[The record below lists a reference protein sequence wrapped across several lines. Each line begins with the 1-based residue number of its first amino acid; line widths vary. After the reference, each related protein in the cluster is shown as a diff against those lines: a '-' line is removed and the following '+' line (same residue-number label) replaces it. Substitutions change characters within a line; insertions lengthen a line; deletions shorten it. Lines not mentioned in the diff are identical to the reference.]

1 MSLIAKIRKEN
12 FKNIEGL
19 KPQISEIATYLF
31 DTVEKPTDCIEIDFN
46 VFLPTKNKNLQR
58 GDVWT
63 LSQKQ
68 ELIKSIILGRNINM
82 PTIIMIR
89 NNDGSRKIEVI
100 DGKQRIT
107 AIIEFM
113 QNKFEVDGY
122 THKDFG
128 FEFKNNLDLKANVY
142 NAYQD
147 RPITD
152 QQKIELFKLLNF
164 SGTPQ
169 DENHLNNL

>member
-1 MSLIAKIRKEN
+1 MSLITKIRKEN
-12 FKNIEGL
+12 FKTIEGL
-19 KPQISEIATYLF
+19 RPQQTNIERYLF
-31 DTVEKPTDCIEIDFN
+31 DIVSKPVDCIDIDFN

-128 FEFKNNLDLKANVY
+128 FEFKTNLDLKANIY
-142 NAYQD
+142 YSYQD
-147 RPITD
+147 ALITD

-169 DENHLNNL
+169 DENHINNL

>member
-1 MSLIAKIRKEN
+1 
-12 FKNIEGL
+12 
-19 KPQISEIATYLF
+19 
-31 DTVEKPTDCIEIDFN
+31 
-46 VFLPTKNKNLQR
+46 
-58 GDVWT
+58 
-63 LSQKQ
+63 
-68 ELIKSIILGRNINM
+68 M

-122 THKDFG
+122 THNDFG
-128 FEFKNNLDLKANVY
+128 FEFKTNLDLKANIY
-142 NAYQD
+142 YSYKDAL
-147 RPITD
+147 ITD